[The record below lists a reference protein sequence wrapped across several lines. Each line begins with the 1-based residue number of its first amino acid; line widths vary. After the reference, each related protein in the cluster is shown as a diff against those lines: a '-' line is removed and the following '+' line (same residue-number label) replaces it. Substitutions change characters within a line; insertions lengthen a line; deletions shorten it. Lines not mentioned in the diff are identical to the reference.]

1 MDPLHVA
8 IAILP
13 VAMYL
18 LLIGW
23 INLSPRP
30 FVTTGVRDFAA
41 LAIAITGLMIAGPL
55 ELFLPEAVASIVGGW
70 VWLPLLLLFGL
81 VVTLALLLMR
91 PRLVIYNIAAADL
104 RETLQQCITNLD
116 HKAEWAGD
124 CVVCPELGIQLAIEK
139 HAGIRNVTLASV
151 GPEQDLDGWRK
162 IESQLRKALADSK
175 QPANTQGFSYVFL
188 SSLLTAGVIYSLLN
202 GRQELAEAFRQM
214 LRM

>member
-8 IAILP
+8 IAIIP

-30 FVTTGVRDFAA
+30 FVTTGVRDSAA
-41 LAIAITGLMIAGPL
+41 LAIAITGFMVTGPM

-91 PRLVIYNIAAADL
+91 PRLVVYNIAASDL
-104 RETLQQCITNLD
+104 KETLQRCIASLD
-116 HKAEWAGD
+116 PKAEWAGD
-124 CVVCPELGIQLAIEK
+124 CVVSSELGIQLAIEK
-139 HAGIRNVTLASV
+139 YPGIRNVTLASV

-162 IESQLRKALADSK
+162 VESQLRRALADSK

-202 GRQELAEAFRQM
+202 GRQELAEAFREM
-214 LRM
+214 MRM